1 MALQCIMDKISKEYF
16 RYWRCVDDFHVGI
29 SGIEGQSRTNEP

>member
-1 MALQCIMDKISKEYF
+1 MALQCIVDKTVRVSTGD
-16 RYWRCVDDFHVGI
+16 CVGDDFHVGI